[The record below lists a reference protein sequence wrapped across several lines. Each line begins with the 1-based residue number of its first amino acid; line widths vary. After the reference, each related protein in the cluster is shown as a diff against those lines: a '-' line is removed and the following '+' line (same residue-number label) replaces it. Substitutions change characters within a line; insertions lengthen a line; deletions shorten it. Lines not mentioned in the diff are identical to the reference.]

1 MSIIATRHG
10 PLHYLT
16 VGNGPP
22 FILLHGNTYSA
33 ATQVRLAQRFANQFT
48 VYSFDLLGHGS
59 SARPPD
65 LFTVRYF
72 QIQGE
77 AIADAL
83 TGLFHQPVPVFG
95 MSAGGI
101 SALNAICICPEL
113 IAALILDGVFA
124 RVTAA
129 TYQAHRQ
136 ATASMSPSWHRYM
149 ATQHG
154 ADWWPILNAGVE
166 AVIEQL
172 AAQEALVTPCLEQI
186 RVPTIIFHGGKD
198 PFVPDEQVR
207 AIATAIRGARI
218 VYEPEAGHLIAWR
231 NPDAFRTR
239 VGRFLAEHGLLGDSR

>member
-1 MSIIATRHG
+1 MNHVPTRYG
-10 PLHYLT
+10 LMHYFT

-22 FILLHGNTYSA
+22 FVLLHGNTYSA
-33 ATQVRLAQRFANQFT
+33 TTQVRLAQRFADQFT
-48 VYSFDLLGHGS
+48 VYSFDLLGHGG

-65 LFTVRYF
+65 LFTPRYF
-72 QIQGE
+72 RMQGE
-77 AIADAL
+77 AVADAL
-83 TGLFHQPVPVFG
+83 AGLFRVPVPVFG

-101 SALNAICICPEL
+101 SALNAVCIRPDK

-124 RVTAA
+124 RVTRA
-129 TYQAHRQ
+129 TYEAHRQ

-166 AVIEQL
+166 SVIEQL
-172 AAQEALVTPCLEQI
+172 AAQEALVTPCLDQI

-198 PFVPDEQVR
+198 PFVPDEQAR
-207 AIATAIRGARI
+207 AVAVGIRGARI

-231 NPDAFRTR
+231 NPDAFRAR
-239 VGRFLAEHGLLGDSR
+239 VGRFLAEHGLIE

>member
-1 MSIIATRHG
+1 MPTIATRHG
-10 PLHYLT
+10 ALHYLIA
-16 VGNGPP
+16 GQGAP
-22 FILLHGNTYSA
+22 FVLIHGNTYTA
-33 ATQVRLAQRFANQFT
+33 ATQVRLAQRFADQFT
-48 VYSFDLLGHGS
+48 VYSFDLLGHGG

-65 LFTVRYF
+65 LFTARYF
-72 QIQGE
+72 QMQGE
-77 AIADAL
+77 AVADAL
-83 TGLFHQPVPVFG
+83 TGLFHEPVPVFG

-101 SALNAICICPEL
+101 SALNAICIRPDR

-149 ATQHG
+149 AGQHG

-172 AAQEALVTPCLEQI
+172 AVQEALVTPCLDQI
-186 RVPTIIFHGGKD
+186 KVPVIIFHGGKD
-198 PFVPDEQVR
+198 PFVPDEQAR
-207 AIATAIRGARI
+207 AVAAGIRGARI

-231 NPDAFRTR
+231 NPDAFRAR
-239 VGRFLAEHGLLGDSR
+239 VGRFLAEHGLVRVER